1 MKRTALVCDDRE
13 EQFDIVAEV
22 LGDAGFEAKHVKNG
36 TEAKMEL
43 ERVRRDAKYF
53 DVVMIDFDLS
63 MNGQN
68 ETGEGVYL
76 DLEREFGQEDYIIYT
91 TTDADHMREAI
102 NRLSTKDV
110 SFSLLDYKSMKF
122 QLFLCLPKQ
131 DHDTVFLVCGRNADK
146 NGRITEI
153 LKKGLGLK
161 VVTFEEARRKVKS
174 PRKYIYEI
182 VMAGIDSTYCS
193 LVLFTDDEEVA
204 LREEFLQSADY
215 DNTAWE
221 NAPVRRQSRGN
232 VLIEAG
238 YAFGRRPWR
247 TIFVQWTDDD
257 SYFDLPSDFAGAHYL
272 DYDDS
277 KDARENLM
285 NRLLDCHCQMKPK
298 KGWVSKDYG
307 TNTP

>member
-1 MKRTALVCDDRE
+1 
-13 EQFDIVAEV
+13 VAEV
-22 LGDAGFEAKHVKNG
+22 IGDAGFEAKHVKNG

-131 DHDTVFLVCGRNADK
+131 DHDTVFLVCGRNAD
-146 NGRITEI
+146 
-153 LKKGLGLK
+153 
-161 VVTFEEARRKVKS
+161 
-174 PRKYIYEI
+174 
-182 VMAGIDSTYCS
+182 
-193 LVLFTDDEEVA
+193 
-204 LREEFLQSADY
+204 
-215 DNTAWE
+215 
-221 NAPVRRQSRGN
+221 
-232 VLIEAG
+232 
-238 YAFGRRPWR
+238 
-247 TIFVQWTDDD
+247 
-257 SYFDLPSDFAGAHYL
+257 
-272 DYDDS
+272 
-277 KDARENLM
+277 
-285 NRLLDCHCQMKPK
+285 
-298 KGWVSKDYG
+298 
-307 TNTP
+307 TNY